1 MSDRTRGYDSLFL
14 RRVEDADQT
23 PAVMRLAD
31 VCIEKNVSV
40 PEVAAMFGVSRATV
54 YNWLTG
60 RTTPSPRYSALIPK
74 ITARLLKRK

>member
-1 MSDRTRGYDSLFL
+1 MSDRIRGYDTLFI

-31 VCIEKNVSV
+31 VCIEKNIFV
-40 PEVAAMFGVSRATV
+40 PEVADMFGVSRATV